1 MTKIQIAK
9 RVKEILDA
17 CCEDPSEAM
26 IKEGQALVDIGKALK
41 GLSIADAKATMG
53 AVALLSG
60 IEHPQNQP

>member
-1 MTKIQIAK
+1 MTKIQIVK

-41 GLSIADAKATMG
+41 GLSIAEARATIE
-53 AVALLSG
+53 AVAQLSA
-60 IEHPQNQP
+60 IEHP